1 MIINL
6 KSQTDLS
13 GFYIVYKGS
22 TNLETKGI
30 RGISHV
36 SEHLMC
42 KAFDHLQD
50 EFERKGISWNAYTDS
65 NSIVFYFTGLSE
77 YLSPYRKVVLD
88 LLQSFRPTEQHFLDE
103 VRIVVEE
110 YKDYFANQSYSHFLN
125 LSRKLFDDYDA
136 IGSLKDLESL
146 TYNDI
151 ISFIEKQYAGP
162 SKIINV
168 SKDNDFNEDVKFI
181 SRLVDRNLEYGVYPF
196 EEELGNSFKDKS
208 SVIILSPVFSGDE
221 GSVDF
226 ICDMI
231 SNGLQSPLYKEVREK
246 RGLSYGVSCSRSNVG
261 NSSLVGIHVSTSND
275 KVDELI
281 QTLKDTLN
289 DPNILTQERFDITK
303 ERLTVN
309 RKKSAINRHNNVS
322 KWIDDSESVDD
333 ILDTTTLEELKEI
346 YPKYFTFDKMYVSVD
361 KKEFDINESVTDY
374 EESVC

>member
-42 KAFDHLQD
+42 KDFDHLQD

-77 YLSPYRKVVLD
+77 YLSPYRKVLLD
-88 LLQSFRPTEQHFLDE
+88 LLQNFRPTEEQFSDE
-103 VRIVVEE
+103 VRIVIEE
-110 YKDYFANQSYSHFLN
+110 YKDYFSNQSYSHFLN
-125 LSRKLFDDYDA
+125 LSRKIFNDYDA

-146 TYNDI
+146 SYNDI
-151 ISFIEKQYAGP
+151 ISFIDKQYVAP

-168 SKDNDFNEDVKFI
+168 SKEDDFNESIVFNTYK
-181 SRLVDRNLEYGVYPF
+181 LNTKLEYGNNEF
-196 EEELGNSFKDKS
+196 EEELGNVFKDKS
-208 SVIILSPVFSGDE
+208 SVILLSPILTKDKGKIK
-221 GSVDF
+221 F

-246 RGLSYGVSCSRSNVG
+246 RGLSYGVDCSMSTVG
-261 NSSLVGIHVSTSND
+261 NSSVVGILVSTSND
-275 KVDELI
+275 KVDELLE
-281 QTLKDTLN
+281 TLKNTL
-289 DPNILTQERFDITK
+289 DDVSILSQERFDITK
-303 ERLTVN
+303 ERLIVS
-309 RKKSAINRHNNVS
+309 RKKSAINRYNNVS
-322 KWIDDSESVDD
+322 KWIDDSETVDD
-333 ILDTTTLEELKEI
+333 ILDTVTFEELKEI
-346 YPKYFTFDKMYVSVD
+346 YPKYFAFDKMYVSID
-361 KKEFDINESVTDY
+361 KKEFNINETTDF
-374 EESVC
+374 EECTF

>member
-77 YLSPYRKVVLD
+77 YLSPYRKVLLD
-88 LLQSFRPTEQHFLDE
+88 LLQNFRPTEEQFSDE
-103 VRIVVEE
+103 VRIVIEE
-110 YKDYFANQSYSHFLN
+110 YKDYFSNQSYSHFLN
-125 LSRKLFDDYDA
+125 LSRKIFNDYDA

-146 TYNDI
+146 SYNDI
-151 ISFIEKQYAGP
+151 ISFIDKQYVAP

-168 SKDNDFNEDVKFI
+168 SKEDDFNESIVFNTYK
-181 SRLVDRNLEYGVYPF
+181 LNTKLEYGNNEF
-196 EEELGNSFKDKS
+196 EEELGNVFKDKS
-208 SVIILSPVFSGDE
+208 SVILLSPILTKDKGKIK
-221 GSVDF
+221 F

-246 RGLSYGVSCSRSNVG
+246 RGLSYGVDCSMSTVG
-261 NSSLVGIHVSTSND
+261 NSSVVGILVSTSND
-275 KVDELI
+275 KVDELLE
-281 QTLKDTLN
+281 TLKNTL
-289 DPNILTQERFDITK
+289 DDVSILSQERFDITK
-303 ERLTVN
+303 ERLIVS
-309 RKKSAINRHNNVS
+309 RKKSAINRYNNVS
-322 KWIDDSESVDD
+322 KWIDDSETVDD
-333 ILDTTTLEELKEI
+333 ILDTVTFEELKEI
-346 YPKYFTFDKMYVSVD
+346 YPKYFAFDKMYVSID
-361 KKEFDINESVTDY
+361 KKEFNINETTDF
-374 EESVC
+374 EECTF